1 MLPEGN
7 VRIAFSKTGKIK
19 YISHLDLCRTFKSA
33 FIRAKFPLGYS
44 EGFNP
49 RPKMAFALT
58 VSVGSESLCELLDIY
73 ITKPCEKQDLI
84 DRLTA
89 ALTPDLKIK
98 DIYTPTEKFTSLA
111 YAGYTV
117 TAETEF
123 LQDELDRI
131 AASPMIVK
139 KHSKKGEID
148 ADISPMIKRMTAD
161 RNKLCLVLDASQGS
175 MLNPEYVMRAIN
187 AATDMRYDFYSILRT
202 NIYRA
207 DMTEFT

>member
-1 MLPEGN
+1 MLPEGK

-73 ITKPCEKQDLI
+73 ITKPCDKEDLI
-84 DRLTA
+84 DRLSA

-117 TAETEF
+117 TAEAEF

-148 ADISPMIKRMTAD
+148 ADISPMIKSMTAD
-161 RNKLCLVLDASQGS
+161 GNKLCLVLDASQGS
-175 MLNPEYVMRAIN
+175 MLNPEYVMRAVN
-187 AATDMRYDFYSILRT
+187 AATDTRYEFYSILRT
-202 NIYRA
+202 GVYRA
-207 DMTEFT
+207 DMTEFV

>member
-1 MLPEGN
+1 MLPEGK

-73 ITKPCEKQDLI
+73 ITKPC
-84 DRLTA
+84 DREDIIERLSA

-117 TAETEF
+117 TAEDEF
-123 LQDELDRI
+123 VQDELDRI
-131 AASPMIVK
+131 VSGPMIVK

-148 ADISPMIKRMTAD
+148 ADISPMVKSMKAD
-161 RNKLCLVLDASQGS
+161 KNKLSLVLDASQGS

-187 AATDMRYDFYSILRT
+187 AATDARYEFYSILRT
-202 NIYRA
+202 GVYRS
-207 DMTEFT
+207 DMTEFV

>member
-1 MLPEGN
+1 MLPEGK

-73 ITKPCEKQDLI
+73 ITRPCDKQDLI

-89 ALTPDLKIK
+89 SLTPDLKIK

-117 TAETEF
+117 TAESEF

-131 AASPMIVK
+131 AAAPMIVK

-148 ADISPMIKRMTAD
+148 ADISPMIKSMRAD
-161 RNKLCLVLDASQGS
+161 GNKLCLVLDASQGS

-187 AATDMRYDFYSILRT
+187 AATDTRYDFYSILRT
-202 NIYRA
+202 GIYSA
-207 DMTEFT
+207 DMTEFV